1 MTHRQHVLLTN
12 DDGVDAVGIRALYQ
26 VLAQTCDVTVVAP
39 ATDQSSVGR
48 QLSWDLQVS
57 QHEWGYEVD
66 GTPADCVV
74 AGVELLCPD
83 VDAVVAGCNKGAN
96 LGAYVLGRSGTV
108 SAAVE
113 AAFFEVPAMAVSMYV
128 PGGGETP
135 WQEQAV
141 DPAVFV
147 EATNAARYLLEAPL
161 GDLVTPGGY
170 LNVNAPIA
178 TQPGRPTASLEVT
191 EPSTWYAMTARAG
204 DEGAIRLHDAVW
216 EQMRTGEIPD
226 DRGTARRAVMQGRV
240 SVSPLTAPHTPTASD
255 RLAPIVDGYEPA

>member
-1 MTHRQHVLLTN
+1 MTHRQRVLLTN
-12 DDGVDAVGIRALYQ
+12 DDGVDAVGIRAMYQ
-26 VLAQTCDVTVVAP
+26 MLAQTCDVTVVAP

-48 QLSWDLQVS
+48 QLSWDLEVS
-57 QHEWGYEVD
+57 QHQWGYEVD

-74 AGVELLCPD
+74 AGVELLCPE

-147 EATNAARYLLEAPL
+147 EATSTARFLLERPL
-161 GDLVTPGGY
+161 EELVPTGGY
-170 LNVNAPIA
+170 LNINAPIA
-178 TQPGRPTASLEVT
+178 SDPGRPTAAMEVT
-191 EPSTWYAMTARAG
+191 EPSTWYAMTAQSAG
-204 DEGAIRLHDAVW
+204 DREVRLHDAVW

-226 DRGTARRAVMQGRV
+226 PAGTDRRAVMEGRV
-240 SVSPLTAPHTPTASD
+240 SVSPLSAPHTPEDPDRVASAID
-255 RLAPIVDGYEPA
+255 AYDPG

>member
-1 MTHRQHVLLTN
+1 MSARPRVLLTN
-12 DDGVDAVGIRALYQ
+12 DDGVDAVGIRAMYQ
-26 VLAQTCDVTVVAP
+26 MLAQTCDVTVVAP

-48 QLSWDLQVS
+48 QLSWDLDVT
-57 QHEWGYEVD
+57 QHRWGYEVD

-74 AGVELLCPD
+74 AGLELLCPE

-147 EATNAARYLLEAPL
+147 EATSTARFLLERPL
-161 GDLVTPGGY
+161 EELVPTGGY
-170 LNVNAPIA
+170 LNINAPIA
-178 TQPGRPTASLEVT
+178 SDPGRPTAAMEVT
-191 EPSTWYAMTARAG
+191 EPSTWYAMTAQSAG
-204 DEGAIRLHDAVW
+204 DREVRLHDAVW
-216 EQMRTGEIPD
+216 EQMRTAEIHDPA
-226 DRGTARRAVMQGRV
+226 GTDRRAVMEGRV
-240 SVSPLTAPHTPTASD
+240 SVSPLSAPHTPEDPDRVASAID
-255 RLAPIVDGYEPA
+255 AYDPG